1 MITEQP
7 QKVQIII
14 FTSAC
19 ILTSESGPWSAP
31 GHWKVTNSWHLLCT
45 TKLQTEGIWCITNQ
59 QNNEHAT
66 QHCYIDVHIYI
77 PDGSKI
83 SNCTEYLNTYLYIG
97 NLAFQIPW
105 NTQKNMFGLLPLFYT
120 ILQSCSLSSLNGKKK
135 STYQMK
141 SLQWLQKVGCLK
153 NRATNLWSLTSWTFF
168 CLSAPRLCTPV
179 GAGSPP
185 PFKEL
190 FFSSDIFSLTF
201 LSAKPH
207 SQHGSKELFLPGE

>member
-1 MITEQP
+1 MC
-7 QKVQIII
+7 I
-14 FTSAC
+14 FIYKMEARSVIARN
-19 ILTSESGPWSAP
+19 ILIPL
-31 GHWKVTNSWHLLCT
+31 HWKPCFPNPLKYTEKICWALL
-45 TKLQTEGIWCITNQ
+45 
-59 QNNEHAT
+59 A
-66 QHCYIDVHIYI
+66 
-77 PDGSKI
+77 
-83 SNCTEYLNTYLYIG
+83 
-97 NLAFQIPW
+97 
-105 NTQKNMFGLLPLFYT
+105 LFYT